1 MDQPTKPAADLS
13 AMMLQLLGGAVSD
26 EGRIRAM
33 QLFPRKPPCKL
44 TPAALQTAHVGT
56 LMGDAE
62 SFRTMMQQNILTA
75 TYDRPLASE
84 GR

>member
-1 MDQPTKPAADLS
+1 MDQPTKPTTDLS
-13 AMMLQLLGGAVSD
+13 AMMQQLLAGGVSD

-33 QLFPRKPPCKL
+33 QVFPRKPPCKL
-44 TPAALQTAHVGT
+44 APAALQAAHVGT

-62 SFRTMMQQNILTA
+62 SFRTMMQQSLLTA
-75 TYDRPLASE
+75 AYGQSLTSK